1 MTTWEALS
9 TLPPLRDA
17 TGTIVLEEA
26 DDDTRTA
33 TFRVYG
39 RRSLTATLTPAGGV
53 ALRRRGPAALRDALK
68 GSTPVSRLKGLTPR
82 GRGKWVAAGCVRR
95 RGARGRRRR

>member
-1 MTTWEALS
+1 MSEAAWNRLS

-33 TFRVYG
+33 TFRVHA
-39 RRSLTATLTPAGGV
+39 RRSLAVTVTPAGAA
-53 ALRRRGPAALRDALK
+53 ALPRRRPARAR
-68 GSTPVSRLKGLTPR
+68 
-82 GRGKWVAAGCVRR
+82 
-95 RGARGRRRR
+95 RGRRRRAR

>member
-1 MTTWEALS
+1 VITWEQLS

-39 RRSLTATLTPAGGV
+39 RTSLTVTLTWDGV
-53 ALRRRGPAALRDALK
+53 HFDGEAPPRLRAALA
-68 GSTPVSRLKGLTPR
+68 PPAF
-82 GRGKWVAAGCVRR
+82 GRFVAAGSLR
-95 RGARGRRRR
+95 